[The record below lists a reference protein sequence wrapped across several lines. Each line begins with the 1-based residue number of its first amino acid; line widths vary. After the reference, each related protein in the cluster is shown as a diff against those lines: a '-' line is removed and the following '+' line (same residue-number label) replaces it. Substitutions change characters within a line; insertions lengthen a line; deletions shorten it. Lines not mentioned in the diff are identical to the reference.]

1 MHHSGKFG
9 RDCKTGFNRVC
20 ETLKSGK
27 KCCGCVPDKNAK
39 PENKE
44 GADEAQA
51 LMFAC
56 TSNVEIP
63 DGSIIANR
71 KAGIRAASEAEA
83 RIIYMTLSSTRRGP
97 KGPRDLYARLD
108 LNCPPRACLTLAAW
122 RPSLRPKPNAGM
134 VGAAWIEP
142 EPLALHGVLARPMFL
157 ISQPPFAGTFRQDN
171 ALSRGRT

>member
-1 MHHSGKFG
+1 VREVEKRQESRGCVVDKIEPAETGLSECTIQGENSGG
-9 RDCKTGFNRVC
+9 GCKTGFNRVC

-83 RIIYMTLSSTRRGP
+83 RIIYMTSLPQGVALRGP
-97 KGPRDLYARLD
+97 VT
-108 LNCPPRACLTLAAW
+108 CTRA
-122 RPSLRPKPNAGM
+122 S
-134 VGAAWIEP
+134 I
-142 EPLALHGVLARPMFL
+142 
-157 ISQPPFAGTFRQDN
+157 
-171 ALSRGRT
+171 